1 MAVDIEVRFG
11 AILVTADGISQLSE
25 GHQVEVVEG
34 FSIGLGESVAL
45 VYFVYQVHQVHAVS
59 IEKFWYYTTNTI
71 GLRTKGAQVK
81 KLKTQIETLLH
92 ENAPD
97 FAIAKV
103 LKEHLKTYNETL
115 ENTFA
120 QSGGKDFLVKHTRK
134 IDQILGWVYRVAVR
148 EMYGDY
154 QPPTNALPL
163 ALIALGSYGREQL
176 CVHSD
181 IDLMLLYR
189 DIPGYAH
196 QALIE
201 KILYLL
207 WDTGLKLGHRVHEVG
222 ELLEI
227 SRTDITIKTALLES
241 RFILGSRFVWMEGQ
255 NQIRLIRRDDPDTFI
270 RAKIEEL
277 RRLHQ
282 KYGLT
287 MEPNLKEGVGGFR
300 DANLVYWM
308 GKLLYDVPRI
318 RDLPGEIVI
327 EEDYREFRIALEFLF
342 RVRSALHL
350 AAGKKEDRLRLEML
364 PEVARLLGYPS
375 NPKGHTKLARRVSG
389 SLKRIRLYSKIWL
402 EALIGEQVTD
412 LYKGLLRLEPRP
424 RHFTTLLKELNK
436 HADHNYTAHPQLLQ
450 HILHTPHPERPD
462 TKLYT
467 KIRKIFERPHA
478 YATLTTLSSID
489 LLGFVIPPLKKVID
503 LPQFDGYHHY
513 TVDLHSLQTL
523 RHLELPIDEPLLS
536 ERYAALSPENR
547 RLLKIVALLHDA
559 GKGRKRDHHQVGA
572 SLFRIFA
579 QKLKLPPE
587 QIAIGERLIAYHTL
601 MSTTAQRED
610 LFSEKTLLRFASRF
624 DTPLLLDMIYLL
636 TYADMKGVGEELW
649 SPFVS
654 RLVRTLYKE
663 SLGILENKSALDETA
678 RRLKK
683 IESLKRSKTFNALP
697 RNIQTKILSIPS
709 NAFFIR
715 HSTRR
720 IVAIGEAAFETD
732 ALNYTVSNTHFL
744 TLEIIRR
751 GSIRLGYLLARL
763 ARLNIVS
770 MEITKLYDDL
780 KYFKID
786 FAETIPVAELPEVET
801 IIEEAYYGTKN
812 IPFNR
817 PKIGKDEVETDCEHS
832 REYATLRLRT
842 RDQKGLLA
850 YVIHRFDVHGI
861 DVASTKIHTIKGKVN
876 DLFLIEKNGNFCH
889 NIENLITDLTE

>member
-1 MAVDIEVRFG
+1 M
-11 AILVTADGISQLSE
+11 
-25 GHQVEVVEG
+25 
-34 FSIGLGESVAL
+34 GED
-45 VYFVYQVHQVHAVS
+45 
-59 IEKFWYYTTNTI
+59 
-71 GLRTKGAQVK
+71 VK
-81 KLKTQIETLLH
+81 ELKTQIETLLH

-97 FAIAKV
+97 FKIAKV

-115 ENTFA
+115 EDTFA

-134 IDQILGWVYRVAVR
+134 IDQILGAVYRVAVR

-154 QPPTNALPL
+154 QPSANAIPL
-163 ALIALGSYGREQL
+163 ALVALGSYGREQL

-189 DIPGYAH
+189 DIPGYTH

-255 NQIRLIRRDDPDTFI
+255 NQIRLIRRDDPDAFI

-300 DANLVYWM
+300 DANLVYWI

-327 EEDYREFRIALEFLF
+327 EEDYRDFRIALEFLF

-350 AAGKKEDRLRLEML
+350 ATGKKEDRLRLEML
-364 PEVARLLGYPS
+364 PEVARLLGYSPD
-375 NPKGHTKLARRVSG
+375 PKGHTKLARRVSG

-402 EALIGEQVTD
+402 EALVGDRVPD
-412 LYKGLLRLEPRP
+412 LYEGLLRLEAYPH
-424 RHFTTLLKELNK
+424 HFGSLIAELNK
-436 HADHNYTAHPQLLQ
+436 QAKHDYTAHPRLLQ
-450 HILHTPHPERPD
+450 HILHIPRPERPD
-462 TKLYT
+462 IKLYP
-467 KIRKIFERPHA
+467 KICKIFEQPYA
-478 YATLTTLSSID
+478 YATLTTLSSVD

-523 RHLELPIDEPLLS
+523 RHLEIPIDEPLLA

-547 RLLKIVALLHDA
+547 LLLKIIALLHDA
-559 GKGRKRDHHQVGA
+559 GKGRKRDHHLVGA

-579 QKLKLPPE
+579 QKLGLSSE
-587 QIAIGERLIAYHTL
+587 HTAIGERLITYHTL

-610 LFSEKTLLRFASRF
+610 LYNEKTILRFASRF
-624 DTPLLLDMIYLL
+624 DTPLLLDLIYLL
-636 TYADMKGVGEELW
+636 TYADMKGVGGDVW

-663 SLGILENKSALDETA
+663 SLNVINNTAALDETA

-683 IESLKRSKTFNALP
+683 IESLKRSKTFNTLP
-697 RNIQTKILSIPS
+697 RTIQIKILSIPS

-720 IVAIGEAAFETD
+720 IVAIGEAAFATRE
-732 ALNYTVSNTHFL
+732 LNYTITNERFL

-751 GSIRLGYLLARL
+751 ESIRLGYLLARL
-763 ARLNIVS
+763 SRLNIVS

-786 FAETIPVAELPEVET
+786 FAETIPDDELPQVEA
-801 IIEEAYYGTKN
+801 IIHEAYHGRQE
-812 IPFNR
+812 IVFLR
-817 PKIGKDEVETDCEHS
+817 PDIQHNEITTDCDHS

-850 YVIHRFDVHGI
+850 YVIHRFDAHGI
-861 DVASTKIHTIKGKVN
+861 DVASTKIHTIKGRVN

-889 NIENLITDLTE
+889 NIENLISDLTE

>member
-1 MAVDIEVRFG
+1 MKE
-11 AILVTADGISQLSE
+11 
-25 GHQVEVVEG
+25 
-34 FSIGLGESVAL
+34 
-45 VYFVYQVHQVHAVS
+45 
-59 IEKFWYYTTNTI
+59 
-71 GLRTKGAQVK
+71 
-81 KLKTQIETLLH
+81 LKTQIETLLH

-97 FAIAKV
+97 FKIAKV

-115 ENTFA
+115 EDTFA

-134 IDQILGWVYRVAVR
+134 IDHILGWVYRVAVR

-154 QPPTNALPL
+154 QPPTNALPV

-181 IDLMLLYR
+181 IDLMILYR

-255 NQIRLIRRDDPDTFI
+255 NQIRLIRRDDPDAFI

-300 DANLVYWM
+300 DANLVYWI

-327 EEDYREFRIALEFLF
+327 EEDYRDFRIALEFLF

-350 AAGKKEDRLRLEML
+350 ATGKKEDRLRLEML
-364 PEVARLLGYPS
+364 PEVARLLGYSPD
-375 NPKGHTKLARRVSG
+375 PKGHTKLARRVSG

-402 EALIGEQVTD
+402 EALVGDRVPD
-412 LYKGLLRLEPRP
+412 LYEGLLRLEAYPH
-424 RHFTTLLKELNK
+424 HFGSLIAELNK
-436 HADHNYTAHPQLLQ
+436 QAKHDYTAHPRLLQ
-450 HILHTPHPERPD
+450 HILHIPRPERPD
-462 TKLYT
+462 TKLYP
-467 KIRKIFERPHA
+467 KIRRIFEQPYA
-478 YATLTTLSSID
+478 YATLTTLSSVD

-523 RHLELPIDEPLLS
+523 RHLEIPIDEPLLA

-547 RLLKIVALLHDA
+547 RLLKIIALLHDA
-559 GKGRKRDHHQVGA
+559 GKGRKRDHHLVGA

-579 QKLKLPPE
+579 QKLGLSTE
-587 QIAIGERLIAYHTL
+587 HIAIGERLISYHTL

-610 LFSEKTLLRFASRF
+610 LYSEKTLLRFASRF
-624 DTPLLLDMIYLL
+624 DTPVLLDMIYLL
-636 TYADMKGVGEELW
+636 TYADMKGVGGDVW

-663 SLGILENKSALDETA
+663 SLSVINNTAALDETA

-683 IESLKRSKTFNALP
+683 IESLKRSKTFNTLP
-697 RNIQTKILSIPS
+697 RTIQTKILSIPS

-720 IVAIGEAAFETD
+720 IVAIGEAAFATQE
-732 ALNYTVSNTHFL
+732 LNFTITNERFL

-751 GSIRLGYLLARL
+751 RSIHLGYLLARL
-763 ARLNIVS
+763 SRLNIVS

-786 FAETIPVAELPEVET
+786 FSETIPDDELPQVEA
-801 IIEEAYYGTKN
+801 IIHEAYHGKQA
-812 IPFNR
+812 IDFLR
-817 PKIGKDEVETDCEHS
+817 PDIQHNEITTDCDHS

-850 YVIHRFDVHGI
+850 YVIHRFDAHGI
-861 DVASTKIHTIKGKVN
+861 DVASTKIHTIKGRVN

-889 NIENLITDLTE
+889 NIENLISDLTE

>member
-1 MAVDIEVRFG
+1 M
-11 AILVTADGISQLSE
+11 
-25 GHQVEVVEG
+25 
-34 FSIGLGESVAL
+34 GED
-45 VYFVYQVHQVHAVS
+45 
-59 IEKFWYYTTNTI
+59 
-71 GLRTKGAQVK
+71 VK
-81 KLKTQIETLLH
+81 ELKTQIETLLH

-97 FAIAKV
+97 FKIAKV

-115 ENTFA
+115 EDTFA

-134 IDQILGWVYRVAVR
+134 IDQILGAVYRVAVR

-154 QPPTNALPL
+154 QPSANAIPL
-163 ALIALGSYGREQL
+163 ALVALGSYGREQL

-189 DIPGYAH
+189 DIPGYTH

-255 NQIRLIRRDDPDTFI
+255 NQIRLIRRDDPDAFI

-300 DANLVYWM
+300 DANLVYWI

-327 EEDYREFRIALEFLF
+327 EEDYRDFRIALEFLF

-350 AAGKKEDRLRLEML
+350 ATGKKEDRLRLEML
-364 PEVARLLGYPS
+364 PEVARLLGYSPD
-375 NPKGHTKLARRVSG
+375 PKGHTKLARRVSG

-402 EALIGEQVTD
+402 EALVGDRVPD
-412 LYKGLLRLEPRP
+412 LYEGLLRLEAYPH
-424 RHFTTLLKELNK
+424 HFGSLIAELNK
-436 HADHNYTAHPQLLQ
+436 QAKHDYTAHPRLLQ
-450 HILHTPHPERPD
+450 HILHIPRPERPD
-462 TKLYT
+462 VKLYP
-467 KIRKIFERPHA
+467 KIRKIFEQPYA
-478 YATLTTLSSID
+478 YATLTTLSSVD

-523 RHLELPIDEPLLS
+523 RHLEIPIDEPLLA

-559 GKGRKRDHHQVGA
+559 GKGRKRDHHLVGA

-579 QKLKLPPE
+579 QKLGLSSE
-587 QIAIGERLIAYHTL
+587 HTAIGERLITYHTL

-610 LFSEKTLLRFASRF
+610 LYSEKTLLRFASRF

-636 TYADMKGVGEELW
+636 TYADMKGVGGDVW

-663 SLGILENKSALDETA
+663 SLNVINNTAALDETA

-683 IESLKRSKTFNALP
+683 IESLKRSKTFNTLP
-697 RNIQTKILSIPS
+697 RTIQIKILSIPS

-720 IVAIGEAAFETD
+720 IVAIGEAAFATRE
-732 ALNYTVSNTHFL
+732 LNYTITNERFL

-751 GSIRLGYLLARL
+751 ESIRLGYLLARL
-763 ARLNIVS
+763 SRLNIVS

-786 FAETIPVAELPEVET
+786 FAETIPDDELPQVEA
-801 IIEEAYYGTKN
+801 IIHEAYHGRQE
-812 IPFNR
+812 IVFLR
-817 PKIGKDEVETDCEHS
+817 PDIQHNEITTDCDHS

-850 YVIHRFDVHGI
+850 YVIHRFDAHGI
-861 DVASTKIHTIKGKVN
+861 DVASTKIHTIKGRVN

-889 NIENLITDLTE
+889 NIENLISDLTE

>member
-1 MAVDIEVRFG
+1 MKE
-11 AILVTADGISQLSE
+11 
-25 GHQVEVVEG
+25 
-34 FSIGLGESVAL
+34 
-45 VYFVYQVHQVHAVS
+45 
-59 IEKFWYYTTNTI
+59 
-71 GLRTKGAQVK
+71 
-81 KLKTQIETLLH
+81 LKTQIETLLH

-103 LKEHLKTYNETL
+103 LKAHLKTYNESL
-115 ENTFA
+115 ESTFA

-163 ALIALGSYGREQL
+163 ALIALGSYAREQL

-241 RFILGSRFVWMEGQ
+241 RFILGSRFVWTEGQ
-255 NQIRLIRRDDPDTFI
+255 NQLRLIRHDDPDTFI

-318 RDLPGEIVI
+318 HDLPGEVI
-327 EEDYREFRIALEFLF
+327 DEEDYRAFRIALEFLF

-350 AAGKKEDRLRLEML
+350 VAGKKEDRLRLENI
-364 PEVARLLGYPS
+364 PGVARLLGYPETPS
-375 NPKGHTKLARRVSG
+375 GHTRLARRVSQ
-389 SLKRIRLYSKIWL
+389 SLKHIRLYSKIWL
-402 EALIGEQVTD
+402 EALVGERVPE
-412 LYKGLLRLEPRP
+412 LYFGLVEEGI
-424 RHFTTLLKELNK
+424 TTRSFHPLLKQLNAQA
-436 HADHNYTAHPQLLQ
+436 HQFYTAHPRLLQ
-450 HILHTPHPERPD
+450 HIVHLPRPERPD
-462 TKLYT
+462 PKLY
-467 KIRKIFERPHA
+467 KQIRKIFEQNSA
-478 YATLTTLSSID
+478 YATLTVLSSVD
-489 LLGFVIPPLKKVID
+489 LLGYVIPPMKKVID

-523 RHLELPIDEPLLS
+523 RHLESPKNDPLLDGLY
-536 ERYAALSPENR
+536 EKLSSGNR
-547 RLLKIVALLHDA
+547 RVLKIVALLHDA

-579 QKLKLPPE
+579 HKLSLSDDDM
-587 QIAIGERLIAYHTL
+587 AMGERLITYHTL

-610 LFSEKTLLRFASRF
+610 LYNEETLLRFASRF
-624 DTPLLLDMIYLL
+624 NSPLLLDMIYLL
-636 TYADMKGVGEELW
+636 TYADMKGVGGEIW
-649 SPFVS
+649 SPFVA

-663 SLGILENKSALDETA
+663 SLGVLENKTALDETA

-683 IESLKRSKTFNALP
+683 IESLKRSKAFSALP
-697 RNIQTKILSIPS
+697 RTIRTKILSIPS

-720 IVAIGEAAFETD
+720 IVAIGEAAFETES
-732 ALNYTVSNTHFL
+732 LNYVISNTAFL

-751 GSIRLGYLLARL
+751 GSIHLGYLLARL

-786 FAETIPVAELPEVET
+786 FAEPIPADELPEVEA
-801 IIEEAYYGTKN
+801 IIEEAYYGVADT
-812 IPFNR
+812 PFER
-817 PKIGKDEVETDCEHS
+817 PEISSDEITADCNHS

-842 RDQKGLLA
+842 RDQRGLLA
-850 YVIHRFDVHGI
+850 YVIHRFDAHGI
-861 DVASTKIHTIKGKVN
+861 DVASTKIHTIKGRVN